1 MNMNMKENTVGERIR
16 IFREGKRLTQ
26 NELAAKIGTTP
37 QNIYKYEQGIITN
50 IPITRIAQIAAVLDV
65 PPARIA
71 GWDMEITVHH
81 DRLPDPVGKKFNRLD
96 PPDQAKAEAFI
107 DGLLAQDKY
116 NSVSSAG

>member
-1 MNMNMKENTVGERIR
+1 MNLKETTVGERIKL
-16 IFREGKRLTQ
+16 FREGKRLTQ
-26 NELAAKIGTTP
+26 SELAAKIGTTP

-50 IPITRIAQIAAVLDV
+50 IPITRIVQIAAVLDV

-81 DRLPDPVGKKFNRLD
+81 DMLPDPVAKKFNLLD
-96 PPDQAKAEAFI
+96 LPDQAKAEAFI